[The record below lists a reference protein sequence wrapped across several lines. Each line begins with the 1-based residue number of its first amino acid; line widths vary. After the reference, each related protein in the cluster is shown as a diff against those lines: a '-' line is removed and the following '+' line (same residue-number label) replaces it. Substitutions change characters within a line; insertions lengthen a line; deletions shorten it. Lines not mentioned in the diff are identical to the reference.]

1 MVAYRFSFLL
11 LTALGAAPAP
21 SAAVDQLDSR
31 DLATEVAACNDLY
44 QFANGGWLQRSP
56 IPTDSARI
64 NRFTE
69 LQASVRGQRLAL
81 LQAILR
87 EPSDPLDAPIA
98 ALARSAL
105 DETALRSA
113 RETTLAALLPALDQL
128 QQREQLP
135 ELLAAY
141 QARGVP
147 VLVRFSAG
155 SREKTLRLE
164 VQLLGLPDPA
174 FYTRQDGPTREW
186 LGRYRAYAETLLP
199 LAGSVDATTDSAW
212 AIDFESRIAAAA
224 SSMEPTETLSLRELE
239 RRFPNLKL
247 REFLRAKE
255 LDHSKQVELVGG
267 SQLMAAER
275 LARELH
281 PVQWRAWLR
290 LRLLHLL
297 APYFDAPFRDAHER
311 FVRRG
316 LRGQAL
322 PASAEARALEVVEHW
337 LGDAFAQRYIDT
349 YFNAER
355 QQAASG
361 LIQALRDSLREAIAQ
376 QSLWQQPARDAALA
390 KLEALEVDLRIPA
403 ERPSLSGL
411 TLDAGT
417 LPGNV
422 LAINRWQPRRA
433 GALTPGARQDALQA
447 QLGYVREQNRL
458 VASPALWQAPLFD
471 PGAEPALRFGGIG
484 ALIGHELS
492 HGFDLGGASFD
503 AQGTPRTGWDEADR
517 GAWIAATAPLIEQY
531 AGYVALGEARL
542 DGARLQP
549 ENLADLA
556 GLQLAWRAFV
566 AAQPDLDMPKQ
577 LALGPAQRFFVAWA
591 SLWRENASDDARRGE
606 LAHALQAPARF
617 RAIGPLPHLPGFAA
631 AFGCRADQPML
642 KAPARVALWTQT
654 GAGS

>member
-1 MVAYRFSFLL
+1 MAAYRFPFLL
-11 LTALGAAPAP
+11 LAALASLATPAAAI
-21 SAAVDQLDSR
+21 DRLDAR
-31 DLATEVAACNDLY
+31 DLATEIAACTDFY

-56 IPTDSARI
+56 IPADATRI

-87 EPSDPLDAPIA
+87 APSDPLDGPIA
-98 ALARSAL
+98 ELARSVLDTDAL
-105 DETALRSA
+105 KRA
-113 RETTLAALLPALDQL
+113 RETTLAALLPAIDQL

-155 SREKTLRLE
+155 SREQTLRLD

-186 LGRYRAYAETLLP
+186 LGRYRAYAETLLS
-199 LAGSVDATTDSAW
+199 LGGSTDATTDSAW
-212 AIDFESRIAAAA
+212 AIDFESRIAAATSA
-224 SSMEPTETLSLRELE
+224 AETVETLSLRELE
-239 RRFPNLKL
+239 RRYPTLKL
-247 REFLRAKE
+247 RELLRAKE
-255 LDHSKQVELVGG
+255 LERAKQVELVGG
-267 SQLMAAER
+267 SQLAAAER

-281 PVQWRAWLR
+281 PVQWRAYLR

-297 APYFDAPFRDAHER
+297 APYFDAPFSEPHDR

-316 LRGQAL
+316 LRGE
-322 PASAEARALEVVEHW
+322 PAPATAEERALEIVEHW

-349 YFNAER
+349 YFDAAR
-355 QQAASG
+355 QQAASAV
-361 LIQALRDSLREAIAQ
+361 IDALRGSLGEAIAQ
-376 QSLWQQPARDAALA
+376 QPLWQPSTREAAAAKLAALR
-390 KLEALEVDLRIPA
+390 VDLRLPA
-403 ERPSLSGL
+403 ERPELSGL

-433 GALTPGARQDALQA
+433 GAFAPGGRHDGLNP

-458 VASPALWQAPLFD
+458 VASPALWQAPMFD
-471 PGAEPALRFGGIG
+471 PAAEPALQFGGIG
-484 ALIGHELS
+484 ALIAHELS
-492 HGFDLGGASFD
+492 HGFDLGGAGFD
-503 AQGTPRTGWDEADR
+503 AKGEPAAWWEEADR
-517 GAWIAATAPLIEQY
+517 AAWIAASAPLVAQY
-531 AGYVALGEARL
+531 AGYTGIGEIAL

-549 ENLADLA
+549 ENVADLA
-556 GLQLAWRAFV
+556 GLQLAWRAFS
-566 AAQPDLDMPKQ
+566 AAQADLAMPKQ
-577 LALGPAQRFFVAWA
+577 LALSPAQRFFVAWA
-591 SLWRENASDDARRGE
+591 SLWRENASDDARRAE

-617 RAIGPLPHLPGFAA
+617 RAIGPLPHLPGFAT
-631 AFGCRADQPML
+631 AFACKPPQPML
-642 KAPARVALWTQT
+642 ATPAPVALWS
-654 GAGS
+654 GAAQ